1 MASSSPQRDERPIV
15 LITGAAG
22 SVGNSLSGALAGD
35 YRVVGMDVS
44 VPDDGGDWI
53 EIDLTSD
60 DSVAGAF
67 AKFRER
73 FGGRIASVVHL
84 AAYFDFS
91 GEYRPLYDE
100 VNVDG
105 TRRLLRALRAL
116 DVEQFVYS
124 GTMLVHEA
132 TTPGSRIDEDAP
144 IRPRWAY
151 PQSKAAAER
160 AIAEERGDIPCVLL
174 HLAGLYDDATAVPTL
189 SQQIARIYER
199 DLQGFLYAGDKDA
212 GQSMIHREDMID
224 AFRRAIDRR
233 GELPPELT
241 VLVGEPDAIGYAE
254 LQDLIGGL
262 VHGEDWATI
271 GVPPPLAKAGAWLQE
286 KAEPLV
292 PDAID
297 KGKAPFIRPFMI
309 EIASDHYALDIRRA
323 RELLGWEPR
332 HSIRDTLPE
341 LVAALKRDPPA
352 WYEANGITMPPWL
365 EAAAAKVERPEAL
378 RGQAE
383 ATFRDAHRR
392 NLWGPF
398 LIAALGVWL
407 LASPPTFGD
416 VAGALALSDR
426 VSGAALLVLGLLTTS
441 WRLAP
446 LRWASAAVGLWVMFA
461 PLVFW
466 TGSAA
471 AYLNGTLVGA
481 LVTGLAAALPP
492 IPGISPVAS
501 RTGPVIPPGWDYSP
515 SDWIQRLPIIALAL
529 LGLIVSRYMAAYQL
543 GHADGVWE
551 PFFDVA
557 GPKNGTEAIVTSSV
571 SEAWPVP
578 DAGLGALVYVLEIVT
593 GLVGSRQRW
602 RTMPWV
608 VVAFGIL
615 IVPLGV
621 VSITFIIIQPIVIG
635 TWCTLCLIG
644 AAAML
649 LQIPYSLDELIATG
663 QFLRRRRR
671 AGRSL
676 LQVFFT
682 GDTDEGDAATERSA
696 AEAGEFDKGPL
707 QVLRET
713 LGGNVAPRWNLLACA
728 AIGVWLMC
736 TRLTVGAEGTMA
748 DADHLIGALAITAAV
763 IAFAEVARP
772 VRLFNVLLGAALLVV
787 PFVADAGPASL
798 WSSLVCGVALIAL
811 SLPRGPVRL
820 RYGDWNRLLV

>member
-1 MASSSPQRDERPIV
+1 M
-15 LITGAAG
+15 TGAAG
-22 SVGNSLSGALAGD
+22 SVGGSLSKSLAGD

-44 VPDDGGDWI
+44 TPDEGGDWI

-60 DSVAGAF
+60 EAVTAAVAE
-67 AKFRER
+67 FRQR
-73 FGGRIASVVHL
+73 FGGRVASVVHL

-91 GEYRPLYDE
+91 GEHRPLYDE
-100 VNVDG
+100 VNVEG
-105 TRRLLRALRAL
+105 TRRLLRALRDL
-116 DVEQFVYS
+116 ELEQFVYS
-124 GTMLVHEA
+124 GTMLVHQA
-132 TTPGSRIDEDAP
+132 ATPGERIDEQAP
-144 IRPRWAY
+144 IAPRWAY

-160 AIAEERGDIPCVLL
+160 VIAEERGDTPCVLL
-174 HLAGLYDDATAVPTL
+174 HLAGLYDESTAVPTL

-199 DLQGFLYAGDKDA
+199 DMQGFLYAGDKDA
-212 GQSMIHREDMID
+212 GQSMIHRDDMID
-224 AFRRAIDRR
+224 AFRRVIDRR
-233 GELPPELT
+233 RELPDALT
-241 VLVGEPDAIGYAE
+241 LLVGEPEAIGYQE

-262 VHGEDWATI
+262 VHGEDWATV

-297 KGKAPFIRPFMI
+297 KGKPPFIRPFMI
-309 EIASDHYALDIRRA
+309 EIASDHYALDTGRA
-323 RELLGWEPR
+323 RELLGWQPR
-332 HSIRDTLPE
+332 RSIRETLPA
-341 LVAALKRDPPA
+341 LVAALKRDPLG
-352 WYEANGITMPPWL
+352 WYEANGITPPPWL

-383 ATFRDAHRR
+383 AAFRAAHRR

-398 LIAALGVWL
+398 LTAALGVWL
-407 LASPPTFGD
+407 LASPPTLGE
-416 VAGALALSDR
+416 VAGPLVWSDMA
-426 VSGAALLVLGLLTTS
+426 SGAALLVLGLLTTS

-446 LRWASAAVGLWVMFA
+446 LRWISAAVGLWVMFA

-492 IPGISPVAS
+492 TPGISPVAS

-515 SDWIQRLPIIALAL
+515 SDWLQRLPIVALAL

-551 PFFDVA
+551 PFFDVP

-578 DAGLGALVYVLEIVT
+578 DAGLGAMVYVLEIIT

-608 VVAFGIL
+608 VVAFGIM

-621 VSITFIIIQPIVIG
+621 VSITFIVIQPIVIG

-663 QFLRRRRR
+663 QFLLRRRR

-682 GDTDEGDAATERSA
+682 GDTDEGDADTPRTAER
-696 AEAGEFDKGPL
+696 AGEFDMGPL
-707 QVLRET
+707 RVARDT
-713 LGGNVAPRWNLLACA
+713 LGGNVAPRWNLLACI

-736 TRLTVGAEGTMA
+736 TRLTVGAEGAMA
-748 DADHLIGALAITAAV
+748 DADHLIGSLVITAAV

-772 VRLFNVLLGAALLVV
+772 VRLVNIGLGAALLVV
-787 PFVADAGPASL
+787 PFVVGAGAASL
-798 WSSLVCGVALIAL
+798 WSSLVCGAALIAL
-811 SLPRGPVRL
+811 SLPRGPVRM
-820 RYGDWNRLLV
+820 RYGGWNRLLV